1 MSENEY
7 NHTPCFTKVN
17 KIRCAKGKYHK
28 QLINAWEEYDRQK
41 TSENDHPSC
50 FTSDQLY
57 LIIEMEHGGE
67 ELESYVFTNAKSAYY
82 AFLQVRKRFNI
93 FLIMY
98 TFENGMNNFLFYCCS
113 WCIPSQQQKTTWNSS
128 TEIFI

>member
-1 MSENEY
+1 MNGFIWKTNKNKKCIVIFFRELDKLSENEY

-93 FLIMY
+93 F
-98 TFENGMNNFLFYCCS
+98 
-113 WCIPSQQQKTTWNSS
+113 
-128 TEIFI
+128 